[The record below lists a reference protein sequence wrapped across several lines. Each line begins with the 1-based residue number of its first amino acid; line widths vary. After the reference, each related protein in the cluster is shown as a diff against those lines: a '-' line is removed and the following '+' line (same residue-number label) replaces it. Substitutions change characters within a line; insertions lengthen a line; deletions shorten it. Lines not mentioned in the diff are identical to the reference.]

1 MEQSQSYKHESKHMR
16 ETSENHGEPLTS
28 VVHKFVLLSLP
39 RLSIPWVSGWLIA
52 VFGGAIGALS
62 CVVSIP
68 IVQPLLMILSRGFEN
83 LSQKFQRAKPKEAE
97 QKVAV

>member
-1 MEQSQSYKHESKHMR
+1 M
-16 ETSENHGEPLTS
+16 GEPLTS
-28 VVHKFVLLSLP
+28 VVRKFVLLSLP

-62 CVVSIP
+62 CVVSLP
-68 IVQPLLMILSRGFEN
+68 VLVQPLLMILSRGFEN
-83 LSQKFQRAKPKEAE
+83 LNQKIQGAKPTEAE